1 MGDGYSCNRTGQPT
15 LANRAPIGYATLM
28 LDLIVSLM
36 MLAVLVLFA
45 GAVFLWR
52 RGDGNRASLMALLAV
67 VISVNVVI
75 WLAPTESGETLAG
88 SVAE

>member
-1 MGDGYSCNRTGQPT
+1 
-15 LANRAPIGYATLM
+15 M

-52 RGDGNRASLMALLAV
+52 RGDGNRAALMALLAV

>member
-1 MGDGYSCNRTGQPT
+1 
-15 LANRAPIGYATLM
+15 M

-36 MLAVLVLFA
+36 MLAALVLFA

-52 RGDGNRASLMALLAV
+52 RGDGKRAALMALLAV
-67 VISVNVVI
+67 VICVNVVI

-88 SVAE
+88 SVGEE